1 MGEMQVNECFI
12 INKLVRRRKLGYPR
26 YKRLSKGEKQVYM
39 KSDLPLNHKIL
50 ALAYNGF
57 TKAGMKA
64 SLKWAKKHWVDYTN
78 ALQED
83 HLDKRNHG
91 QSPFIEDEDHAYKE
105 FLFKGYV
112 PREQYS
118 RDPNAWYIISNR
130 AIKGVNFIYPKEYG
144 HDYKSLTKYPD
155 VYMGQSEVGI
165 PGYTK
170 ADIKYTL

>member
-1 MGEMQVNECFI
+1 
-12 INKLVRRRKLGYPR
+12 
-26 YKRLSKGEKQVYM
+26 M

-64 SLKWAKKHWVDYTN
+64 SLKWAKKHWADYTK

-83 HLDKRNHG
+83 HLDKRNYG

-112 PREQYS
+112 PQEQYH

-155 VYMGQSEVGI
+155 VYGGQSEVGI